1 MVVNGRSAEPL
12 RIRVER
18 LDGTS
23 FDLTPD
29 DGAADRSDDAVQRRT
44 LEVRPLAGSALD
56 RAAGI
61 RRFETSVDGWVFEV
75 AVESQARA
83 VLRERAGQGGR
94 AGTTSASA
102 VVKAQ
107 IPGRVVRL
115 WVADGDTVEAGQRL
129 LAIEAMK
136 MENEVRA
143 PHAGTVE
150 AISVAPDSSVELG
163 DELLTVR

>member
-1 MVVNGRSAEPL
+1 VG
-12 RIRVER
+12 R
-18 LDGTS
+18 LDEIT
-23 FDLTPD
+23 FDLAPD
-29 DGAADRSDDAVQRRT
+29 DDTADRRGDAVRRRT
-44 LEVRPLAGSALD
+44 PEVRVLTESALD

-75 AVESQARA
+75 AVEAQARA
-83 VLRERAGQGGR
+83 DLRERAGQGNS
-94 AGTTSASA
+94 AGAASGSV

-143 PHAGTVE
+143 PRAGIVE
-150 AISVAPDSSVELG
+150 AILVAPDKSVELG